1 VEKYSIHVLII
12 LNHFSCILCIYFFCL
27 KVFIFFAFSSGLAE
41 LLVKDAISCIFLNP
55 FIWVYTVYK
64 VQREL
69 YMFLIQQFDND
80 PRLLKSLC
88 QLPRVIDIIRQFYW
102 DNSKSRF
109 AIGSKPLRH
118 PITKVIIGERPN
130 REETHKIRLLLLSL
144 GEMSLRYRF
153 HYCSYFETN
162 LFWFIGFS
170 SGVLFYKFLYK
181 ILGYAGN
188 ALALQT

>member
-1 VEKYSIHVLII
+1 MLII
-12 LNHFSCILCIYFFCL
+12 LNHFSCILCIFFFL
-27 KVFIFFAFSSGLAE
+27 SEVLSSMLFSSGLAE
-41 LLVKDAISCIFLNP
+41 LLVRDAISCVFLNP

-80 PRLLKSLC
+80 PRLLRSLC

-144 GEMSLRYRF
+144 GEMSLRYCSQ
-153 HYCSYFETN
+153 YCYYFRQ
-162 LFWFIGFS
+162 LILVYWFL
-170 SGVLFYKFLYK
+170 VWCY
-181 ILGYAGN
+181 ILQI
-188 ALALQT
+188 LI